1 MLTRDCRVRANAR
14 QLCSQCMLLTKKLP
28 PPTQLN
34 ARNQVARKC
43 ALPACLRC
51 MRDRLSI
58 RRQNRRAKR
67 LRLFVFPTSVASSMS
82 CRCRTAGKMTSSA
95 GSSSSALASSICLAV
110 LLLLA
115 AAAGPIA
122 TSAQATQFQQE
133 ILAAHNSARAE
144 HGALPLIWSDAL
156 ASSAASIAA
165 RCMLQVSSA
174 RHQMHGLSCC
184 WVHVSACS
192 SPSLSML
199 PAGAPFD
206 PTLDAL

>member
-1 MLTRDCRVRANAR
+1 
-14 QLCSQCMLLTKKLP
+14 
-28 PPTQLN
+28 
-34 ARNQVARKC
+34 
-43 ALPACLRC
+43 

-58 RRQNRRAKR
+58 RRQNCRAKR
-67 LRLFVFPTSVASSMS
+67 IRLFVFSTSVASSMS
-82 CRCRTAGKMTSSA
+82 CRCKTAGKMTSSA
-95 GSSSSALASSICLAV
+95 GSSNSSICLAV
-110 LLLLA
+110 LLLLLA

-174 RHQMHGLSCC
+174 HHQMHGLSCC

-192 SPSLSML
+192 SPSLCMMHAEANPLTSNL
-199 PAGAPFD
+199 RC
-206 PTLDAL
+206 ALT